1 VPGPEKTRQ
10 DLLNSKQGRS
20 PALDCVF
27 RPRSMAVAGLSPDP
41 HGSWLN
47 QVYVDSPVDMGF
59 KGPIYPINPKGG
71 WIGSLQVCPSLKDV
85 VGSVDYVVSCIPAH
99 LPA

>member
-1 VPGPEKTRQ
+1 
-10 DLLNSKQGRS
+10 
-20 PALDCVF
+20 LDCVF